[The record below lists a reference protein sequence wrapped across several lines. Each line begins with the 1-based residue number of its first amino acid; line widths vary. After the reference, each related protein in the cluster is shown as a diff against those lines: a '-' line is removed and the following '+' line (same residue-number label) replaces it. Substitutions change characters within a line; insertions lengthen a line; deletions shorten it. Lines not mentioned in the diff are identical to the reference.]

1 MNYICTCSH
10 CTVCCVFCIHLCCLT
25 HEKNSIFIFKM
36 LTILFIEVLI
46 YFHCCANLCVSLQFF
61 QWADGNGSVGLHITA
76 GSKVRLTDAA
86 SVTAH
91 LRQHHVMF
99 YCQCQ
104 FLQKSMESILGHF
117 KNVSWS
123 FKYLSTLI

>member
-1 MNYICTCSH
+1 MY
-10 CTVCCVFCIHLCCLT
+10 
-25 HEKNSIFIFKM
+25 
-36 LTILFIEVLI
+36 
-46 YFHCCANLCVSLQFF
+46 SLQFF

-99 YCQCQ
+99 YCQCL

-123 FKYLSTLI
+123 FKYMYKLIKNEESTLNLRLHISITLFVIFL